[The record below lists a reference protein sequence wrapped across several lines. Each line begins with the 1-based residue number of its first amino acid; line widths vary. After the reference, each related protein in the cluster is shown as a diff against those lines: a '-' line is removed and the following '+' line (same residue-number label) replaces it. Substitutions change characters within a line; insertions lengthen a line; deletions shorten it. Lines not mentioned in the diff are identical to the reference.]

1 MAIGIDELDDDWT
14 MNDPEPDPN
23 DVNGGTEPPAEPEP
37 DNNGDNGGDGGQE
50 GGQEGGNGEEIT
62 NAIYAYLKTK
72 GIEDP
77 SKIKFED
84 DNTGDIEELSWE
96 ELPEEDK
103 YNILNTS
110 NIDPDRSLDDDEI
123 EHINAIRS
131 SGMSILDYEE
141 AIRQQAIADFQQ
153 QMGGEQTPQ
162 YEIDSIPDDELY
174 LLDLQQKLGDNVTN
188 EELLAA
194 LENEKQNPDFFAKKI
209 NGLRQEYKALEDQ
222 QRNAIVEE
230 EQRNQQIRAQQFQS
244 TILNEIQSVNNIG
257 GIDVEL
263 DVDDMNDVANLI
275 LSSDPAGVNHL
286 QKALSNPKTLVEVAC
301 FLTQRDRLG
310 KDIQDYMAQQ
320 IKEVSRTSYKKG
332 LEDGKSGKSTPSAKL
347 SISIVVSCIEDK
359 LTLAFSHKP
368 FKRRIAF

>member
-14 MNDPEPDPN
+14 INDPEPDPN
-23 DVNGGTEPPAEPEP
+23 DGNGGIEPPAEPEP
-37 DNNGDNGGDGGQE
+37 DNNGGNGDDGNGDNGGQE

-84 DNTGDIEELSWE
+84 DDTGDIEEYSWE
-96 ELPEEDK
+96 DLPEEDK
-103 YNILNTS
+103 LNILNTS

-131 SGMSILDYEE
+131 SGMSISDYEE

-153 QMGGEQTPQ
+153 KMGGEQTPQ

-174 LLDLQQKLGDNVTN
+174 LLDLQQKLGDNVTD

-222 QRNAIVEE
+222 QRNAIAEE

-275 LSSDPAGVNHL
+275 LSSDPAGVNYL

-332 LEDGKSGKSTPSAKL
+332 LEDGKSGKSTPSAKPRVVKTTQTNNQKTIEPK
-347 SISIVVSCIEDK
+347 SIDD
-359 LTLAFSHKP
+359 LD
-368 FKRRIAF
+368 

>member
-23 DVNGGTEPPAEPEP
+23 DGNGGIEPPAEPEP
-37 DNNGDNGGDGGQE
+37 DNNGGNGDDGNGGQE

-84 DNTGDIEELSWE
+84 DDTGDIEELSWE

-131 SGMSILDYEE
+131 SGMSISDYEE

-153 QMGGEQTPQ
+153 KMGGEQTPQ

-275 LSSDPAGVNHL
+275 LSSDPAGVNYL

-332 LEDGKSGKSTPSAKL
+332 LEDGKSGKSTPSAKPRVVKTTQTNNQKTIEPK
-347 SISIVVSCIEDK
+347 SIDD
-359 LTLAFSHKP
+359 LD
-368 FKRRIAF
+368 

>member
-23 DVNGGTEPPAEPEP
+23 DGNGGIEPPADP
-37 DNNGDNGGDGGQE
+37 DPDDNSGDGGQE
-50 GGQEGGNGEEIT
+50 GNQEGGEDGNGEEIT

-84 DNTGDIEELSWE
+84 DDTGDIEEVSWD

-131 SGMSILDYEE
+131 SGMSISDYEE
-141 AIRQQAIADFQQ
+141 AIRQQAVADYQKQLDEQQ
-153 QMGGEQTPQ
+153 PPQ

-188 EELLAA
+188 EELLAV

-222 QRNAIVEE
+222 QRNAIAEE
-230 EQRNQQIRAQQFQS
+230 EQRNQQIRAQQFQT

-275 LSSDPAGVNHL
+275 LSSDPAGVNYL
-286 QKALSNPKTLVEVAC
+286 QRALSDPKTLVEVAC
-301 FLTQRDRLG
+301 FLRQRNRLG

-332 LEDGKSGKSTPSAKL
+332 LEDGKAGKSTPSAKPR
-347 SISIVVSCIEDK
+347 VVK
-359 LTLAFSHKP
+359 TTQTNN
-368 FKRRIAF
+368 